1 MHSDVERSSSG
12 TCYVNTI
19 SNFVVS
25 LTDTVSA
32 PRSLTCFLDCT
43 TSLRR
48 QMLVNGDDALEIVS
62 EAALK
67 LQRHIG
73 VYSERIVLMSD
84 ETSHYVEPTG
94 LLLNRHETRRDA
106 EETQLAGI

>member
-19 SNFVVS
+19 SNVVPS
-25 LTDTVSA
+25 F
-32 PRSLTCFLDCT
+32 TCFPDST
-43 TSLRR
+43 TSFRR
-48 QMLVNGDDALEIVS
+48 QVLANGDDALEIVS
-62 EAALK
+62 NAAALE

-73 VYSERIVLMSD
+73 LYSGHIVLMSD
-84 ETSHYVEPTG
+84 ETSHYVELTG
-94 LLLNRHETRRDA
+94 LLLNIHETRRDA